1 MSSAKHV
8 SEIVSKFDDNKHNI
22 VRSIGFGSILDLPY
36 FQHTHSRFYLWLL
49 SKIKWYPKTFL
60 LDDRFGLKMTSEHIC
75 KIIGLSSTGTDV
87 RSKAFEND
95 NDRNAFI
102 NNRLSFLGTDSDI
115 ISAAEDFVKS
125 GYNCHL
131 KSQQRDNF
139 KIAFVIFVIGRFL
152 APSKEPSCGHTDLWG
167 ALENPDQIG
176 SFNWS
181 SYVLFHII
189 EAARAKHWSKLNNT
203 RLTHITGCSLVVQVI
218 KSSIYVVII
227 FCLINIF

>member
-125 GYNCHL
+125 EYNCHL
-131 KSQQRDNF
+131 NSQ
-139 KIAFVIFVIGRFL
+139 
-152 APSKEPSCGHTDLWG
+152 
-167 ALENPDQIG
+167 
-176 SFNWS
+176 
-181 SYVLFHII
+181 
-189 EAARAKHWSKLNNT
+189 
-203 RLTHITGCSLVVQVI
+203 
-218 KSSIYVVII
+218 
-227 FCLINIF
+227 